1 MFIFSKAFPL
11 MQKGY
16 RIRSKKWPELYFI
29 TLKENK
35 VFDSNGNLYVEN
47 FEEYLKIQ
55 SETADAA
62 GHIWEIYYE
71 VTDENL

>member
-16 RIRSKKWPELYFI
+16 RIRHKKWPDLYFI

-35 VFDSNGNLYVEN
+35 VYDSNDNLFIHDFKE
-47 FEEYLKIQ
+47 FLELQ

-62 GHIWEIYYE
+62 GHMWEIYYE

>member
-16 RIRSKKWPELYFI
+16 RIRSKRWPELYFI
-29 TLKENK
+29 TLVDNK
-35 VFDSNGNLYVEN
+35 IFDSNGNLFVNN
-47 FEEYLKIQ
+47 FEEHLKLQ

-71 VTDENL
+71 VADENL

>member
-16 RIRSKKWPELYFI
+16 RIRSKKWPELYFL
-29 TLKENK
+29 TLKNNK
-35 VFDSNGNLYVEN
+35 VYDSNGNLYVEN
-47 FEEYLKIQ
+47 IEEYINLQ

-62 GHIWEIYYE
+62 GHIWDIYYV

>member
-1 MFIFSKAFPL
+1 

-16 RIRSKKWPELYFI
+16 RIRHKKWPDLYFI
-29 TLKENK
+29 FLKDNK
-35 VFDSNGNLYVEN
+35 VYDCFENLYVED
-47 FEEYLKIQ
+47 FDEYLKKQ

-62 GHIWEIYYE
+62 GHTWEIYYE